1 MEAAAAQPAAAGSAL
16 PSPARILV
24 LGGTQFMGRLMIE
37 RLLELGHDVT
47 MSNRGVSDN
56 PFAGDG
62 RVALLQCDRLD
73 DRPRFVEL
81 LSAASSAA
89 PFDAVIDFTGF
100 HRDNI
105 TDVVKALHNVSA
117 EDVVRKV
124 QHYVYISTDSVY
136 MAAQRP
142 FPSLSV
148 GSGLRAGGVREDGT
162 VERLVES
169 DCVRPDSGEKRK
181 ALKRWN
187 KYQYGYGGNKLGCDE
202 ELASWHAK
210 TVPHPPSP
218 SLTSPLLCGLRPR
231 CCCGAGVSVHFAAA
245 AGRDGPVRQP
255 RLAPAGAKAPDAR
268 QAVRAATVLSR
279 LCMWSEQ
286 TELTRTPWHGRAGC
300 LRTARTTTSRTCAA
314 TGSRSSRRATS

>member
-1 MEAAAAQPAAAGSAL
+1 MEAAAAQPAAAAGSAL

-56 PFAGDG
+56 PFAGDS

-89 PFDAVIDFTGF
+89 RFDAVVDFTGF

-210 TVPHPPSP
+210 TVPPTPSP
-218 SLTSPLLCGLRPR
+218 LSCPREYAVSGQGVAVAQGFPYTSLRLPD
-231 CCCGAGVSVHFAAA
+231 VM
-245 AGRDGPVRQP
+245 GPYDNLGSHLQVQK
-255 RLAPAGAKAPDAR
+255 L
-268 QAVRAATVLSR
+268 LSR
-279 LCMWSEQ
+279 GK
-286 TELTRTPWHGRAGC
+286 R
-300 LRTARTTTSRTCAA
+300 
-314 TGSRSSRRATS
+314 